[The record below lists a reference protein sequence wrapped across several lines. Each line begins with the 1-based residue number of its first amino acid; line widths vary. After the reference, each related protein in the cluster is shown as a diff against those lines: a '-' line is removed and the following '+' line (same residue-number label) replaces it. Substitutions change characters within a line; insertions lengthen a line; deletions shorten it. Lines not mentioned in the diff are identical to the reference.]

1 MMLVKAHYQR
11 LALAILAS
19 QLLLGCR
26 QVEKDEFPLVPT
38 VSVPTRLEHPD
49 ALAGKWLEAKGK
61 QTVQL
66 NGDGSCLIVSKVSIG
81 ADVTKGAAQSFD
93 QKIDAK
99 WGVKETTFYFTEIK
113 GSGPLSYDWVL
124 ASGKLLLSN
133 GGSKLSYSQIKEKP
147 KA

>member
-1 MMLVKAHYQR
+1 MRLVKAHYER

-26 QVEKDEFPLVPT
+26 QVEKDDGPLVQT
-38 VSVPTRLEHPD
+38 VSVPTGLEHPD
-49 ALAGKWLEAKGK
+49 VLAGKWREAKGK

-66 NGDGSCLIVSKVSIG
+66 NGDGSCMIMAKISIG

-93 QKIDAK
+93 QNIGAK
-99 WGVKETTFYFTEIK
+99 WGVKEKTFYFTDIK

-124 ASGKLLLSN
+124 SGGKLLLSN